1 MTRRP
6 TLTLLA
12 AALALPLLTAA
23 TTAAPIAAPAAD
35 DAVGPPW
42 ISVEYP
48 ANPHHPDTRD
58 ALALI
63 HTYHHG
69 SARAAP
75 MAGRAVGIVDGRTV
89 TAPLSVER
97 TYRPGVYAVRGELP
111 SGAWVLAVDMTEGAE
126 ASALVALNGNRE
138 VTAVRIPGERRDGW
152 VIPRTATSAD
162 VDALLRTSVALAEA
176 GRHIR
181 RAGD

>member
-6 TLTLLA
+6 ILTLLA
-12 AALALPLLTAA
+12 GALALPLLGAA
-23 TTAAPIAAPAAD
+23 TTAIPTTD

-42 ISVEYP
+42 VSVEYP
-48 ANPHHPDTRD
+48 ANPHHPDTRG

-63 HTYHHG
+63 HTYHHETPAVAAMV
-69 SARAAP
+69 ARAT
-75 MAGRAVGIVDGRTV
+75 GIVNGHSV
-89 TAPLSVER
+89 TAPLTIER

-111 SGAWVLAVDMTEGAE
+111 AGAWVVAVDMTDRD
-126 ASALVALNGNRE
+126 ASALLALNGNRE
-138 VTAVRIPGERRDGW
+138 VTAVRIPGEQRDGW
-152 VIPRTATSAD
+152 MIPRTATAAD

-176 GRHIR
+176 GQDVR